1 MKLKPWIAASIIAAL
16 YLIVSE
22 MDYQDAVEREQYAK
36 AYQVQSY
43 AAR

>member
-1 MKLKPWIAASIIAAL
+1 MKLKPWIAAAIIAAL
-16 YLIVSE
+16 YGIVSE

-36 AYQVQSY
+36 AHQVQSY